1 MKQPGYALLETG
13 KLNEN
18 TCYYHPENQPEVV
31 NLDSPAIDILT
42 DFKSRPPACVSP
54 NKTIHQALEQMK
66 ADGVKSLL
74 VVDEDNNT
82 IIGLI
87 SARGIQGAR
96 PGIIAQRNGMNL
108 SEVTVGLAMIP
119 YEQID
124 TINLEYLSNARVGH
138 IVRLL
143 HEKGINY
150 LLVVENLKFNSGE
163 VVRGI
168 FSASRIGRQ
177 LGEFVGSDLSSHS
190 LADMN
195 KRI

>member
-1 MKQPGYALLETG
+1 MKQPGYALLETN

-42 DFKSRPPACVSP
+42 DFKSRPPVCVHSD
-54 NKTIHQALEQMK
+54 KTIHEALEQMK
-66 ADGVKSLL
+66 VDGVKSLL
-74 VVDEDNNT
+74 VINEENA
-82 IIGLI
+82 IIGLV

-96 PGIIAQRNGMNL
+96 PGIIAQQNGINL
-108 SEVTVGLAMIP
+108 SEVTVGLAMVP
-119 YEQID
+119 YDQID

-150 LLVVENLKFNSGE
+150 LLVVENLKFGNGE
-163 VVRGI
+163 IVRGI

-177 LGEFVGSDLSSHS
+177 LDELIGSDLSSNN